1 MHGITVIPYTVEDSD
16 SDSRELSPP
25 TGAMDDLLERRERA
39 LALVGSA
46 MEQLAEATALMP
58 LNGFGF
64 TSGLRKQSWAS
75 LACRPDEVR
84 TRAVAEAA
92 SAFDAEGWRWLMDHS
107 GMSAVMTADDKRE
120 IQQDLATN
128 PLPLTRENVH
138 ATFIQLFGQRHEV
151 FRRGVVELFRSLA
164 RAYRSHSAFKVGT
177 RLVLP
182 QAFREAGWNG
192 FSSARERV
200 DDLERVLYLLEGQDP
215 THLTHAERL
224 STELEAC
231 RRRGERE
238 HETDWLTC
246 RWFANGNLHLW
257 LKQPQHVERINALIA
272 EECGASIP
280 HEHPRRTA

>member
-1 MHGITVIPYTVEDSD
+1 MHSTTVAPYTVKDTGAG
-16 SDSRELSPP
+16 SREVSPP
-25 TGAMDDLLERRERA
+25 TGAMDDLLEQRAKA

-64 TSGLRKQSWAS
+64 TSSLRKQSWAS
-75 LACRPDEVR
+75 LAYRPDDVR

-120 IQQDLATN
+120 IQKDLATN
-128 PLPLTRENVH
+128 PLPLNRENVH

-164 RAYRSHSAFKVGT
+164 REYRSHSAFKVGK

-182 QAFREAGWNG
+182 QAFREAGWSG
-192 FSSARERV
+192 FSSARERLE
-200 DDLERVLYLLEGQDP
+200 DLERVLYLLEGQDP

-224 STELEAC
+224 STELEV
-231 RRRGERE
+231 RRRCGESE
-238 HETDWLTC
+238 HETEWLTC

-257 LKQPQHVERINALIA
+257 LNQPQHVERINALIA
-272 EECGASIP
+272 EEYGASIP